1 MVEWGLLLFL
11 VFISISLIVAARAAI
26 KGKKKQKTPKKR
38 YRPYQNSVEQ
48 TIQPYRSASQ
58 SRNSRSTSSPRS
70 TDTSP
75 YARTQVESR
84 AAYASADEYFRA
96 GMYDRAKEEYL
107 KTGRIFGASK
117 SVAAKGR
124 EFVQDALQIITRYAP
139 EREEE
144 MVRNLSRYFFDSGET
159 EISAMILY
167 EKDLTDEANAVL
179 ATIGKSIS
187 DIAPSGTVEVTQI
200 EATATVDETL
210 ETQKSLEELEVIAS
224 EVIEKVEVEEEP
236 EQQVFRG
243 TQPLKVATTDLDER
257 CSVCMSPIKA
267 GESFV
272 RCPFCEIPSHYAHIV
287 EWIKVKPQCP
297 NCRKKLVAR
306 MFQL

>member
-26 KGKKKQKTPKKR
+26 KGKKKQKTPKRR
-38 YRPYQNSVEQ
+38 YRPYQPQ
-48 TIQPYRSASQ
+48 TQTRTQ
-58 SRNSRSTSSPRS
+58 SPVSTATNTRSTRS
-70 TDTSP
+70 SP
-75 YARTQVESR
+75 YARTPVESR

-96 GMYDRAKEEYL
+96 GMFDKAKEEYL

-117 SVAAKGR
+117 SVAAKGK
-124 EFVQDALQIITRYAP
+124 EFVSDALQIISRYAP

-159 EISAMILY
+159 EISAMILF
-167 EKDLTDEANAVL
+167 EKNLIDEANAVL
-179 ATIGKSIS
+179 ATIGKSVA
-187 DIAPSGTVEVTQI
+187 DITPAGTVEVTPI
-200 EATATVDETL
+200 TAAVDETL

-224 EVIEKVEVEEEP
+224 EVIKKIEVEEEP
-236 EQQVFRG
+236 EPQQVFRG

-306 MFQL
+306 MFQI

>member
-1 MVEWGLLLFL
+1 MVEWGLLIFL
-11 VFISISLIVAARAAI
+11 VFITISLIVAAKAAI
-26 KGKKKQKTPKKR
+26 KGRKKQKTPKRR
-38 YRPYQNSVEQ
+38 YRPYQPTTQPQ
-48 TIQPYRSASQ
+48 TYSPVSLAT
-58 SRNSRSTSSPRS
+58 NSRSSNS
-70 TDTSP
+70 SP
-75 YARTQVESR
+75 YARTPEESR

-124 EFVQDALQIITRYAP
+124 EFVPDALQIITRYAP

-159 EISAMILY
+159 EISAMILF
-167 EKDLTDEANAVL
+167 EKGLTDEANAVL
-179 ATIGKSIS
+179 ATIGKSIA
-187 DIAPSGTVEVTQI
+187 DIAPSGIVEVTTI
-200 EATATVDETL
+200 GETAGVDETL
-210 ETQKSLEELEVIAS
+210 ETQKSLEELEIIAS
-224 EVIEKVEVEEEP
+224 EVSEKVEIEEEP
-236 EQQVFRG
+236 ETQQVFRG

-272 RCPFCEIPSHYAHIV
+272 RCPFCEIPSHYSHIV

-306 MFQL
+306 MFQS

>member
-1 MVEWGLLLFL
+1 MADLGLLLFL

-38 YRPYQNSVEQ
+38 YRPYQDLIEQ
-48 TIQPYRSASQ
+48 TIQPYRPASQ
-58 SRNSRSTSSPRS
+58 RRNTRSTN
-70 TDTSP
+70 TSP

-179 ATIGKSIS
+179 ATIGKSIA

-200 EATATVDETL
+200 EATAIVDETL

-236 EQQVFRG
+236 EPQQVFRG

>member
-26 KGKKKQKTPKKR
+26 KGKKKQKTPKRR
-38 YRPYQNSVEQ
+38 YRPYQPQPKVQ
-48 TIQPYRSASQ
+48 THSPVSLAPGA
-58 SRNSRSTSSPRS
+58 RSTSS
-70 TDTSP
+70 SP

-84 AAYASADEYFRA
+84 AAYASADECFRA

-124 EFVQDALQIITRYAP
+124 EFVPDALQIITRYAP

-159 EISAMILY
+159 EISAMILF

-179 ATIGKSIS
+179 ATIGKSIA
-187 DIAPSGTVEVTQI
+187 DIAPSGTVEVTPI
-200 EATATVDETL
+200 EATAAVDETL

-224 EVIEKVEVEEEP
+224 EVIEKDEVEEEP
-236 EQQVFRG
+236 EPQQVFRG

-257 CSVCMSPIKA
+257 CSVCMSSIKA

-272 RCPFCEIPSHYAHIV
+272 RCPFCEIPSHYSHIV
-287 EWIKVKPQCP
+287 EWIKVKPKCP

-306 MFQL
+306 MFQAL

>member
-26 KGKKKQKTPKKR
+26 KGKKKQKAPKRR
-38 YRPYQNSVEQ
+38 YKPYQPPAQ
-48 TIQPYRSASQ
+48 TR
-58 SRNSRSTSSPRS
+58 TSSPVSQTHQPRS
-70 TDTSP
+70 SSPTP
-75 YARTQVESR
+75 YAPTQSESR
-84 AAYASADEYFRA
+84 AAYASADEYFRS
-96 GMYDRAKEEYL
+96 GMFDRAKEEYL

-124 EFVQDALQIITRYAP
+124 EFVSDALQIISRYAP

-159 EISAMILY
+159 EISAMILF
-167 EKDLTDEANAVL
+167 EKNLTDEADAVL

-187 DIAPSGTVEVTQI
+187 DIAPSGTVEVTPI
-200 EATATVDETL
+200 EVNATIDEML

-224 EVIEKVEVEEEP
+224 EVIEEVELEPASEP
-236 EQQVFRG
+236 ERVFKG
-243 TQPLKVATTDLDER
+243 SQLLKVATTNLDER
-257 CSVCMSPIKA
+257 CSVCMSVIKA

-272 RCPFCEIPSHYAHIV
+272 RCPFCETPSHYSHIV

-306 MFQL
+306 TFQQY

>member
-11 VFISISLIVAARAAI
+11 VFISMSLIGVAKAAI
-26 KGKKKQKTPKKR
+26 KGRKKQKAPKRR
-38 YRPYQNSVEQ
+38 YRPYQPQPQVQ
-48 TIQPYRSASQ
+48 TYSPVSLVPKTRL
-58 SRNSRSTSSPRS
+58 TS
-70 TDTSP
+70 TSP

-124 EFVQDALQIITRYAP
+124 EFVPDALQIITRYAP

-144 MVRNLSRYFFDSGET
+144 MIRNLSRYFFDSGET
-159 EISAMILY
+159 EISAMILF
-167 EKDLTDEANAVL
+167 ENDLTDEANAVL
-179 ATIGKSIS
+179 ATIGKSIA
-187 DIAPSGTVEVTQI
+187 DITPSGTVEVTQI
-200 EATATVDETL
+200 EATAAVDETL

-236 EQQVFRG
+236 EPQQTFRG

-306 MFQL
+306 MFQPL

>member
-26 KGKKKQKTPKKR
+26 KGKKKQNTPKKR
-38 YRPYQNSVEQ
+38 YRPYQPQ
-48 TIQPYRSASQ
+48 TQTQQQRTVAPTASYSQRNTTPYT
-58 SRNSRSTSSPRS
+58 N
-70 TDTSP
+70 
-75 YARTQVESR
+75 TQADSR

-124 EFVQDALQIITRYAP
+124 DFVPDALQIISRYAP

-167 EKDLTDEANAVL
+167 EKDLIDEANAVL
-179 ATIGKSIS
+179 ATIGKSID
-187 DIAPSGTVEVTQI
+187 DIAPSGSVEVTPI
-200 EATATVDETL
+200 TATATVDETL
-210 ETQKSLEELEVIAS
+210 ETQKSLEELEVIAA
-224 EVIEKVEVEEEP
+224 EVIEEEEP
-236 EQQVFRG
+236 FQEPEEEHVVRG
-243 TQPLKVATTDLDER
+243 PQPLKVATTDLDER

-272 RCPFCEIPSHYAHIV
+272 RCPFCETPSLNFI
-287 EWIKVKPQCP
+287 IS
-297 NCRKKLVAR
+297 
-306 MFQL
+306 

>member
-1 MVEWGLLLFL
+1 MVDVGLLLFL
-11 VFISISLIVAARAAI
+11 IFISISLIVAARAAI

-38 YRPYQNSVEQ
+38 YRPYQPQ
-48 TIQPYRSASQ
+48 TQHQQTRSYSPQATRASQ
-58 SRNSRSTSSPRS
+58 TQTR
-70 TDTSP
+70 TD
-75 YARTQVESR
+75 SR

-96 GMYDRAKEEYL
+96 GRYDRAKEEYL

-124 EFVQDALQIITRYAP
+124 EFVPDALQIITRYAP

-159 EISAMILY
+159 EIAAMILY
-167 EKDLTDEANAVL
+167 EKNLTDEADAVL
-179 ATIGKSIS
+179 ATIGKTID
-187 DIAPSGTVEVTQI
+187 DITPAESVEVTQVEI
-200 EATATVDETL
+200 SSPVEDTL
-210 ETQKSLEELEVIAS
+210 ETQKSLEELEIIAA
-224 EVIEKVEVEEEP
+224 EAKEEEEEEE
-236 EQQVFRG
+236 EQHIVKG
-243 TQPLKVATTDLDER
+243 PQPLKVATTDLDER

-272 RCPFCEIPSHYAHIV
+272 RCPFCEIPSHYSHIV

-306 MFQL
+306 MFQA